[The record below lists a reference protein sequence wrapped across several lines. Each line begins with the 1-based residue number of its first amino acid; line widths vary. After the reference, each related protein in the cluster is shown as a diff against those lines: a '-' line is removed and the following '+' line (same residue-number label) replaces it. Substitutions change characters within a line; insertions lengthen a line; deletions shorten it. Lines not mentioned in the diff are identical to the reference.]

1 MYVKY
6 IMSSFLII
14 SALSMLIQFSS
25 FIISEMNKLEKFKE
39 NRALAEVIVNHGT
52 VLLIFTFHL

>member
-14 SALSMLIQFSS
+14 FALSMLIQFS
-25 FIISEMNKLEKFKE
+25 IHISEMNKPDEKE
-39 NRALAEVIVNHGT
+39 TGCE
-52 VLLIFTFHL
+52 

>member
-14 SALSMLIQFSS
+14 FALSMLIQFSS

-39 NRALAEVIVNHGT
+39 ENRALAEGNS
-52 VLLIFTFHL
+52 